1 MQILKQA
8 TLTMAPNAG
17 GHFSEKNMN
26 RPMTPPPPPFAKM
39 EIVTARTAKGQAAVD
54 RILNAS
60 IELLAH
66 EGHAGLSM
74 RKVAERLNMGLS
86 AVQRHFPTW
95 EALFQAMMTRVT
107 AEYVRVF
114 DEHLNETRA
123 SRLKQFE
130 NVLNYLVREIKRPV
144 TQSLFAQLWA
154 LAQTNDYVRKIMMD
168 MYEYERGVFEFFIA
182 ELNPGLDKKDIARR
196 AGLMVTQIEGLMILI
211 PQQTRFPTN
220 MAGIE
225 QLCIENIIALAHAPS
240 AAAKVA

>member
-1 MQILKQA
+1 MKEINH
-8 TLTMAPNAG
+8 P
-17 GHFSEKNMN
+17 MN
-26 RPMTPPPPPFAKM
+26 PPPPPFTLLEVA
-39 EIVTARTAKGQAAVD
+39 TARTAKGQAAID
-54 RILNAS
+54 KILNAS

-74 RKVAERLNMGLS
+74 RKVAERLNMRLS

-107 AEYVRVF
+107 FEYVQVF
-114 DEHLNETRA
+114 NQHLGETKA

-130 NVLNYLVREIKRPV
+130 NVLNYLMREIKRPV

-154 LAQTNDYVRKIMMD
+154 LAQTNDYVRNIMQD
-168 MYEYERGVFEFFIA
+168 MYEYERNVFEFFIA
-182 ELNPGLDKKDIARR
+182 ELNPALDKKDIARR
-196 AGLMVTQIEGLMILI
+196 AGLMVTQIEGLMLLI

-225 QLCIENIIALAHAPS
+225 QLCIENVIALAHAP
-240 AAAKVA
+240 AAAKTA